1 MVVNRRKKVVRQRGS
16 STYGWG
22 KNKHR
27 NSGSR
32 GGFGNAGTGKKSDN
46 KKTYIW
52 GTKTDYFGKHG
63 FVPKGQIVDVSA
75 INLRDVEQML
85 PAWLA
90 GKQVSQ
96 EAGIF
101 IVDLAKLGYDKLLSS
116 GKVTRKLKIT
126 VSSASEGAA
135 EKVKAAGGEL
145 VVKQ

>member
-27 NSGSR
+27 NSGSK

-46 KKTYIW
+46 KKPSIW

-63 FVPKGQIVDVSA
+63 FVPKGQVVDVR
-75 INLRDVEQML
+75 IVNLRDIEQML
-85 PAWLA
+85 PGWISA
-90 GKQVSQ
+90 KQVGQ
-96 EAGIF
+96 EAGSF
-101 IVDLAKLGYDKLLSS
+101 VVDLAKLGYDKLLSS

-145 VVKQ
+145 VVK